1 MAETSERSGTGAGQ
15 QEQSATEQAKEKVQ
29 ETAQQVQ
36 QKAQE
41 TAQQVQQKAQDVK
54 GQASDRV
61 RHELDSRSTEAGSQL
76 HSAADA
82 MRRTGKQLREEDKEG
97 PAKVVDMVAER
108 AERLGDYMTRVDAD
122 KMLDD
127 VEDFA
132 RRQPWLAAIG
142 GATLGFFA
150 SRFMKASSS
159 RRYEGGGGQRN
170 GQRSPY
176 PGVSG
181 SSYGT
186 EQPPYASPALGAG
199 MPRTNAGELP
209 SSPDRPLVP
218 GVTPAP
224 TSTTAT
230 AAAGTEKGGR
240 PRKSGEPR
248 GN

>member
-1 MAETSERSGTGAGQ
+1 MAETSERSGAGAGQ
-15 QEQSATEQAKEKVQ
+15 QEQSTTEQAKEKVQ

-54 GQASDRV
+54 GQAGDRV
-61 RHELDSRSTEAGSQL
+61 RHELDSRSTEVGSQL

-132 RRQPWLAAIG
+132 RRQPWLTAIG
-142 GATLGFFA
+142 EATLGFFA
-150 SRFMKASSS
+150 SRFMKASGT
-159 RRYEGGGGQRN
+159 RRHEGGGTRQN
-170 GQRSPY
+170 GQRSSY
-176 PGVSG
+176 PAVG
-181 SSYGT
+181 GT
-186 EQPPYASPALGAG
+186 SRGIGQPPSSSPALGAG
-199 MPRTNAGELP
+199 IPRTNAVEYP
-209 SSPDRPLVP
+209 SAPEKPLVP

-224 TSTTAT
+224 KST
-230 AAAGTEKGGR
+230 AASAPTGTSKGGQ
-240 PRKSGEPR
+240 PRKTGEPR